1 MFADESVVQGSTL
14 RALRIS
20 HIISSDLNTLVPVLP
35 TSILDFLKE
44 DRPRSSV
51 RQHKDRD
58 KTCCWTWT
66 KMCIRNTWFM
76 WSTTTPLWWTET
88 WEQGNCYETKQLQQ
102 LKTIELSGACNQACF
117 KVIAASLWRES
128 SKMLTLSNTYE
139 SQPWA
144 GFPFHRC
151 LLCIF
156 PKHMVLSP
164 CAAFNEYSQ
173 KLQT

>member
-102 LKTIELSGACNQACF
+102 LKTIELW
-117 KVIAASLWRES
+117 SLSFGDEYTGVAQGHEGVHS
-128 SKMLTLSNTYE
+128 VFGSHMLETKSLFVTNTYL
-139 SQPWA
+139 SQTVTRSIQTSLGRKSKERIP
-144 GFPFHRC
+144 
-151 LLCIF
+151 
-156 PKHMVLSP
+156 S
-164 CAAFNEYSQ
+164 AAD
-173 KLQT
+173 